1 MKQCTNCKIT
11 KLYSEFYKMT
21 RVKKD
26 GSQGYRS
33 YCKVCISEKTKARR
47 KVDSER
53 MKEVAR
59 KSYEK
64 CKHRYKER
72 ERKYYKANKETY
84 KNRRERY
91 FSCPETKERYL
102 EKGREYAKNNREKVN
117 ETSRK
122 YKKKRRNSDPV
133 YRMKTNIRC
142 RIHHILKTKGYKKY
156 QNTEDFIGG
165 DWEVLWGHLN
175 GTFEA
180 NYGIPREWLSSFEY
194 EIDHIIPLSSAK
206 TLEEVIKLNHYT
218 NLQILTKEDNRK
230 KSASL
235 DWSL

>member
-64 CKHRYKER
+64 CKYRYKER
-72 ERKYYKANKETY
+72 ERKYYQDNKEAY
-84 KNRRERY
+84 KARH
-91 FSCPETKERYL
+91 
-102 EKGREYAKNNREKVN
+102 EKYMK
-117 ETSRK
+117 
-122 YKKKRRNSDPV
+122 DPM
-133 YRMKTNIRC
+133 YRMKESIRA
-142 RIHHILKTKGYKKY
+142 RIRSSLKAVGKNKY
-156 QNTEDFIGG
+156 RSTLEFLKC
-165 DWEVLWGHLN
+165 DWIALKNYLDS
-175 GTFEA
+175 TFEA
-180 NYGIPREWLSSFEY
+180 NYGMPREYIESFDLH
-194 EIDHIIPLSSAK
+194 IDHIIPIKSARTK
-206 TLEEVIKLNHYT
+206 EELEKLNHYS
-218 NLQILTKEDNRK
+218 NLQYLTAEDNLSK
-230 KSASL
+230 AAKL
-235 DWSL
+235 DWSI